1 MRLEQGSKAKGS
13 GSGEHWGSVRVKSQ
27 GEAWDRSNIK
37 VSQVRGEGSKVK
49 MRLSSESGA

>member
-13 GSGEHWGSVRVKSQ
+13 GSGEHWGSVRVKSL